1 MADKTMWNKK
11 KSELFKAVLTL
22 KNTDECERFF
32 SDICTIRE
40 IEEMSLRLRIAKM
53 LSADMPKSYA
63 EIAKEI
69 KTSTA
74 TVTRV
79 SHWLH
84 YGEGGLPISNKAAE
98 KLKEKLNSSNLNF

>member
-1 MADKTMWNKK
+1 MQKK
-11 KSELFKAVLTL
+11 EKSELFKAILTL
-22 KNTDECERFF
+22 RNTDECERFF
-32 SDICTIRE
+32 SDVCTIRE
-40 IEEMSLRLRIAKM
+40 IEEMSLRFRIARM
-53 LSADMPKSYA
+53 LSEDKPKSYA

-84 YGEGGLPISNKAAE
+84 YGEGGYQLVIKRLIN
-98 KLKEKLNSSNLNF
+98 

>member
-84 YGEGGLPISNKAAE
+84 YGEGGYQLVIKR
-98 KLKEKLNSSNLNF
+98 LKN